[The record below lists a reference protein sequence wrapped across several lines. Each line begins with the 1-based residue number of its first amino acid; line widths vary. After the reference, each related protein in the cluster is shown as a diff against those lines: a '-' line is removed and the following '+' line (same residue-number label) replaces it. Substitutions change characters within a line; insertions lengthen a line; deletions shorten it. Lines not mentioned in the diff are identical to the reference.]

1 MKRTVEE
8 KYQYNKRRKGSFS
21 SGYCYGVSLYRDYPK
36 HDEEGKMLTQALVN
50 VAKVRAREGQ
60 QFSKGLLCGYRDKAN
75 ERKEKLSFTGKQ
87 APRRGD
93 HKQGVRR

>member
-1 MKRTVEE
+1 MKRTVKE
-8 KYQYNKRRKGSFS
+8 KYEYNKRRKGLFS
-21 SGYCYGVSLYRDYPK
+21 SGYCMGVNLYKDYPK
-36 HDEEGKMLTQALVN
+36 QDEEGKMLSQALVN

-75 ERKEKLSFTGKQ
+75 ERKEKLSFTSKY

-93 HKQGVRR
+93 KKR

>member
-8 KYQYNKRRKGSFS
+8 KYQYNKKRKGLFA
-21 SGYCYGVSLYRDYPK
+21 SGYCMGVNLYKDYPK
-36 HDEEGKMLTQALVN
+36 QDEEGKMLSQALVN

-75 ERKEKLSFTGKQ
+75 ERKEKFSFNSKQ

-93 HKQGVRR
+93 KKR

>member
-8 KYQYNKRRKGSFS
+8 KYQYNKKRKGLFA
-21 SGYCYGVSLYRDYPK
+21 SGYCMGVNLYRDYPK
-36 HDEEGKMLTQALVN
+36 QDEEGKMLSQALVN

-75 ERKEKLSFTGKQ
+75 ERKKNLPFSSKQ
-87 APRRGD
+87 APCRGN
-93 HKQGVRR
+93 K